1 MTETDGFSLSLSSHS
16 LPHIVMQNHHQWL
29 NTHLQL
35 LQTASQVDYDVDSYS
50 QRLEEVLSDQMDHLQ
65 KLRIK
70 VASFRTQLLEEEQ
83 ISKNIVKRKK

>member
-1 MTETDGFSLSLSSHS
+1 ML
-16 LPHIVMQNHHQWL
+16 QNHHQWL
-29 NTHLQL
+29 NSHLQL

-50 QRLEEVLSDQMDHLQ
+50 QRLEAVLADQMEQLQ

-70 VASFRTQLLEEEQ
+70 VGSFRTQLLEEEQ